1 MRPFPLAV
9 QSAAALG
16 LAAILVACDKAP
28 TSPRPPDT
36 GGSNVPP
43 GAGGSNARAIRVLLA
58 GPATLA
64 PGETGQFT
72 ATATYA
78 DGSSRDVSAEVA
90 WGTENATV
98 LSMTTTGLATGRNP
112 GETNVQAGFNNGGNT
127 SHRFVMVITPGT
139 YRLSGIVRDAGL
151 PASGVEVAVSEG
163 PAEGLSTTTVNGSY
177 RLYGVFGDT
186 EIRVRRPGYEDQEK
200 RIVVTAHQSL
210 NFDLVL
216 TRPRDQVEGTWAL
229 AINAADECV
238 GRLPDEAMRR
248 RYTAVL
254 KQDGPRVTATLDG
267 ATFYKSVYAT
277 SNSFKGSVEP
287 DRLTFQ
293 LAGAEESIPY
303 LSNFVPGDV
312 LEHLSDGPVLLSV
325 GGSLVLSGSGNMRTG
340 SLDGVFA
347 TFVGP
352 PDDTRLQSCQSSRH
366 RFELTR

>member
-1 MRPFPLAV
+1 MRTSSLAA

-16 LAAILVACDKAP
+16 LAALLVACDKAP

-43 GAGGSNARAIRVLLA
+43 GAGGSTARAIRVLLT

-64 PGETGQFT
+64 PGETGQFS

-78 DGSSRDVSAEVA
+78 DGSSRDISAEVA
-90 WGTENATV
+90 WGAENATV

-112 GETNVQAGFNNGGNT
+112 GETNVRAGFNNGGNT
-127 SHRFVMVITPGT
+127 ANRSVMVIPPGT
-139 YRLSGIVRDAGL
+139 YRLSGFVRDGGL
-151 PASGVEVAVSEG
+151 PISGVEVAVSEG
-163 PAEGLSTTTVNGSY
+163 PAEGLSTTTVDGRY
-177 RLYGVFGDT
+177 HLYGVSGDT
-186 EIRVRRPGYEDQEK
+186 EIRVRRPGYQEQEK
-200 RIVVTAHQSL
+200 RIVVTAHQFL
-210 NFDLVL
+210 TFDLVL
-216 TRPRDQVEGTWAL
+216 ARPRDQVDGTWAL
-229 AINAADECV
+229 TINAADECV

-254 KQDGPRVTATLDG
+254 KQDGPRVTGRLHG
-267 ATFYKSVYAT
+267 ATFYT
-277 SNSFKGSVEP
+277 SNNRTSNTLEGRVEP

-293 LAGAEESIPY
+293 LAGAEESFPY
-303 LSNFVPGDV
+303 FSGFSPGDV

-325 GGSLVLSGSGNMRTG
+325 GGSAVLSGSGNTRAG
-340 SLDGVFA
+340 FLDGVFA

-352 PDDTRLQSCQSSRH
+352 PNDKRLQSCQSSRH

>member
-1 MRPFPLAV
+1 M
-9 QSAAALG
+9 
-16 LAAILVACDKAP
+16 
-28 TSPRPPDT
+28 
-36 GGSNVPP
+36 PP
-43 GAGGSNARAIRVLLA
+43 GGGGSNARPIRVLLT

-78 DGSSRDVSAEVA
+78 DGSSRDLSAQVV
-90 WGTENATV
+90 WGAENPAV
-98 LSMTTTGLATGRNP
+98 LSMSTTGTAIGLDP
-112 GETNVQAGFNNGGNT
+112 GETNVQAAYGGNT
-127 SHRFVMVITPGT
+127 HNKGVMVIRPGT
-139 YRLSGIVRDAGL
+139 YRLTGFVRDGGL
-151 PASGVEVAVSEG
+151 PVSGVEIAVSEG

-177 RLYGVFGDT
+177 RLYGVFGET
-186 EIRVRRPGYEDQEK
+186 EIRVRRPGYEEQEK
-200 RIVVTAHQSL
+200 RIVMTAHRSL

-216 TRPRDQVEGTWAL
+216 TRPRDQVDGTWAL
-229 AINAADECV
+229 TLNAAGECM

-254 KQDGPRVTATLDG
+254 EQDGPRVTATLEG
-267 ATFYKSVYAT
+267 ATFYKSVHAT

-303 LSNFVPGDV
+303 FSNFAPGDV
-312 LEHLSDGPVLLSV
+312 LERLSDGPILLSV
-325 GGSLVLSGSGNMRTG
+325 GGSLVLSGSGNTRTG
-340 SLDGVFA
+340 FLDGVFA

-352 PDDTRLQSCQSSRH
+352 PDDKRLQSCQSSHH